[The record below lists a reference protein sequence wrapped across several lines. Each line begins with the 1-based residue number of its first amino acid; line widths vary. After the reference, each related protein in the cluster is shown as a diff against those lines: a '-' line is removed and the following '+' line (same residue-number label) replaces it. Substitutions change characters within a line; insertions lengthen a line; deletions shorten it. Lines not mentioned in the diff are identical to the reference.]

1 MIMDMDCLLLT
12 YVTDWHPKWRSSI
25 QKGFVQIKT
34 YCTDEI
40 TVFECLMGKAYE
52 ICTLWVHI
60 RHIVFF
66 YRRQDFFWCFVSS
79 LHLPVQWDGAF
90 SFTILLHFAIIISN
104 LHQQSIWH
112 FFKCWKKSFN
122 KIIIH
127 INTFFDIQLSF
138 IWYMIFITCIYI
150 FINQDQ
156 IIKSKS
162 NMQYSI

>member
-1 MIMDMDCLLLT
+1 MLQIDILNGGEFIRL
-12 YVTDWHPKWRSSI
+12 
-25 QKGFVQIKT
+25 KGFVQIKT

-40 TVFECLMGKAYE
+40 TVFECLMGNYKAYE

-60 RHIVFF
+60 RHIAVF
-66 YRRQDFFWCFVSS
+66 YRQQDFLRFVSS

-104 LHQQSIWH
+104 LHQQSTCIWH

-127 INTFFDIQLSF
+127 INTFFYFSLWRHTIELYLIHDFHYLH
-138 IWYMIFITCIYI
+138 IY
-150 FINQDQ
+150 
-156 IIKSKS
+156 KSRSKS
-162 NMQYSI
+162 NMHYSI